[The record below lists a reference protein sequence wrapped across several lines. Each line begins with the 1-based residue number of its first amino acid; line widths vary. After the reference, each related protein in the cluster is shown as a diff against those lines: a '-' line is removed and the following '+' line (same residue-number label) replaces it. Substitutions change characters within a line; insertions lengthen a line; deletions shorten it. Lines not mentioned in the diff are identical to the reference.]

1 MKAVGRDIRECQ
13 SNNMQEVFMGYS
25 TVWWL
30 VAGAAIVLE
39 LLSGTVYLL
48 LLSGGFAAAAISA
61 HLGAAFPT
69 QLIVAAV
76 VGAGAV
82 VAWHQIRRRRPPE
95 LPTQSNP
102 DVNLDVGESV
112 QVDAWNLDGT
122 ASVRYRGAQW
132 TVIHR
137 AGVAPATGLHRVA
150 EVVGS
155 RLVVDKI

>member
-1 MKAVGRDIRECQ
+1 MA
-13 SNNMQEVFMGYS
+13 NS

-48 LLSGGFAAAAISA
+48 LLSGGFAAAAIAA
-61 HLGAAFPT
+61 HLGAGLAM

-76 VGAGAV
+76 VGVGAV
-82 VAWHQIRRRRPPE
+82 LAWHLVRRGRPPE

-112 QVDAWNLDGT
+112 QVDAWNPDGT

-132 TVIHR
+132 TVVHR
-137 AGVAPATGLHRVA
+137 GGVVPSAGAHRVA
-150 EVVGS
+150 EVIGS